1 MRTAMH
7 SIRIFSKGVCRFEIY
22 LRFKVLRSVR
32 DFLRSDLLF
41 KLLRSDL
48 LFRLLRSDL
57 RFKLLRDLRS
67 DFLRSERSERLR
79 SEPPACPEHGHV
91 ISILENDFIHFLD
104 GMLQTV

>member
-7 SIRIFSKGVCRFEIY
+7 SIRIFNKGVCRFEIY
-22 LRFKVLRSVR
+22 LRFKLLRALRSVR
-32 DFLRSDLLF
+32 DF
-41 KLLRSDL
+41 
-48 LFRLLRSDL
+48 LRSDL

-91 ISILENDFIHFLD
+91 ISILESDFIHFLD
-104 GMLQTV
+104 EMLQTV

>member
-7 SIRIFSKGVCRFEIY
+7 STRIFSKGVCRFEIY

-32 DFLRSDLLF
+32 DLRSDLRF

-48 LFRLLRSDL
+48 LFKLLRSDL

-67 DFLRSERSERLR
+67 DFERSERL
-79 SEPPACPEHGHV
+79 PPACPEHGHV
-91 ISILENDFIHFLD
+91 ISILESDFIHFLD

>member
-7 SIRIFSKGVCRFEIY
+7 SIRIFNKGVCLFEIY
-22 LRFKVLRSVR
+22 LRALR

-48 LFRLLRSDL
+48 LF
-57 RFKLLRDLRS
+57 KLLR
-67 DFLRSERSERLR
+67 DFLRSERL
-79 SEPPACPEHGHV
+79 PPACPEHGHV
-91 ISILENDFIHFLD
+91 ISILESDFIHFLD

>member
-7 SIRIFSKGVCRFEIY
+7 SIRISSRGVWRFEFY
-22 LRFKVLRSVR
+22 LRFKLLR
-32 DFLRSDLLF
+32 DLRSDLRF

-48 LFRLLRSDL
+48 LFR
-57 RFKLLRDLRS
+57 LLRDLRS

-91 ISILENDFIHFLD
+91 ISILESDFID
-104 GMLQTV
+104 EMLQTVSYT

>member
-7 SIRIFSKGVCRFEIY
+7 SIRIFNKGVCRFEIY

-32 DFLRSDLLF
+32 DLRDLLF

-48 LFRLLRSDL
+48 LFR
-57 RFKLLRDLRS
+57 LLRDLRS

-91 ISILENDFIHFLD
+91 ISILESDFIHFLD

>member
-32 DFLRSDLLF
+32 ALRSDLLF

-48 LFRLLRSDL
+48 
-57 RFKLLRDLRS
+57 RFKLLRS
-67 DFLRSERSERLR
+67 DFLRSDFERSERSERL
-79 SEPPACPEHGHV
+79 PPACPEHGHV
-91 ISILENDFIHFLD
+91 ISILESDFIHFLD

>member
-7 SIRIFSKGVCRFEIY
+7 SIRIFNKGVCRFEIY

-48 LFRLLRSDL
+48 

-67 DFLRSERSERLR
+67 DFLRSERL
-79 SEPPACPEHGHV
+79 PPACPEHGHV
-91 ISILENDFIHFLD
+91 ISILESDFIHFLD